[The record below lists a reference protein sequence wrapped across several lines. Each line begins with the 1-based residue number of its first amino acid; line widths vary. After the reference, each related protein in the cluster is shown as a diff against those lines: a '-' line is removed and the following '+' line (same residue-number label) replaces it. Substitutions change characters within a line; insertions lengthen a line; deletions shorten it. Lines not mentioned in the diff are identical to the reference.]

1 MARRKKKQ
9 DEGMIEANL
18 LPVMNIMFLLIP
30 ALLMAMEF
38 ASMAAINVSP
48 PKFSSAPSEPQEEK
62 KDQEKPL
69 DLKVFIMED
78 GYRVEASGQQE
89 GADAGKSA
97 DSGRPTIALA
107 KPGAPLDDYERY
119 DYKALE
125 AKAKEYKTLFPN
137 DTTVKVSAEANVH
150 MQAIIAT
157 MDALAG
163 SECKVGKLLTD
174 EGHDEMAPKCFFW
187 QPIIE
192 GGAG

>member
-9 DEGMIEANL
+9 EEGMVEANL

-69 DLKVFIMED
+69 DLKVFIMD
-78 GYRVEASGQQE
+78 DCFRVEASGQQE

-107 KPGAPLDDYERY
+107 KPGAPMEDYERY
-119 DYKALE
+119 DYAALE

-150 MQAIIAT
+150 MQVIINA

-163 SECKVGKLLTD
+163 TQCKIGKFMKGAEDIPPECY
-174 EGHDEMAPKCFFW
+174 FW